1 MFNLLCKENIYVEDK
16 LFATLDTH
24 TRKLY
29 LSNDAPVQVIISDT
43 VGFIDRLPHTLIA
56 SFKSTLSEVVEADLL
71 IHLIDSS
78 DKNIEE
84 KIIKVENTIKEIG
97 ASEIKSLSVFN
108 KIDCIDEIQKNKI
121 QILYNNPIFISA
133 KNNINIENLRK
144 IILNTILKLNK
155 VEY

>member
-1 MFNLLCKENIYVEDK
+1 M
-16 LFATLDTH
+16 DTH

-108 KIDCIDEIQKNKI
+108 KIDCIDKIQKNKI

-144 IILNTILKLNK
+144 IILNTILELNK

>member
-1 MFNLLCKENIYVEDK
+1 MTSTRRRKNLTKI
-16 LFATLDTH
+16 F
-24 TRKLY
+24 Y
-29 LSNDAPVQVIISDT
+29 LSFHFNQAI
-43 VGFIDRLPHTLIA
+43 R
-56 SFKSTLSEVVEADLL
+56 SETE
-71 IHLIDSS
+71 IQKIT

-108 KIDCIDEIQKNKI
+108 KIDCIDEIQKDKI
-121 QILYNNPIFISA
+121 KILYNNPIFISA

-144 IILNTILKLNK
+144 IILNTILELNK